1 MGFESLY
8 KLSVVLN
15 VIDNLSN
22 PMKGIGN
29 NTQGSISA
37 LDKMGASFDSAIQ
50 SGLVM
55 GGAGVQIAEGLMT
68 PVQAT
73 FDTKRAISE
82 LSSLGV
88 EKLEMMENAAK
99 DFSNTWSGTTKSD
112 FITAA
117 YDIKSG
123 IASLSDEGVAQYTNM
138 AGMTAKATKSTIGTM
153 TSLFATG
160 YGIYKD
166 FYSDLSDEQFA
177 AMFSAGISTSV
188 KDYKTSGD
196 EMAAAIER
204 LGASATNAQIPL
216 EEQLAILGM
225 LQSTMSG
232 SEAGTQYNAF
242 LRSAVKGGEKLGMSF
257 VDANNQMLSM
267 PEIMDKLHDKF
278 GETIDATEKL
288 QLQEAFGDTE
298 AVKMIDLMYNKTGA
312 LQGNILSL
320 YESMGQ
326 GEAATRKMAETINNS
341 DPSSFEIL
349 AQKAHNVAET
359 IGNIVSPKV
368 MEYGSK
374 IGETLDKVDEW
385 VVKNPELVNTIFM
398 IIAAIGGFLLAGGGL
413 KIVIGTI
420 GHNVIN
426 LIKFGKQ
433 TYAVFTSL
441 KNGATVAV
449 PVIKSLGSGILSFGR
464 TAVTSAA
471 TAMGPLISSVWSFTA
486 ALLAN
491 PITWIVIGIV
501 ALVAG
506 IILLY
511 NKCEWFRNL
520 VDSLASALKDRL
532 GSAINFIKTIFT
544 GVAGFLGSG
553 MEAAQDTVNEKLD
566 NIRQAYVSHGGGIK
580 GAAAAA
586 IEGVKGFYTAGFTF
600 IDNLTGGKLTEIKDK
615 FAETPIGEAM
625 GKVMEAAK
633 STVDEKL
640 GNMRQAYVN
649 HGGGI
654 KGVAAAA
661 VEGVKGFYT
670 AGFTFVDNLTGGK
683 LSGIQQ
689 KFSDG
694 ISNIKNTISNSIS
707 WFKNSGKKIMDTFTS
722 GIQSAINKP
731 VEAVKNGLQ
740 KVRNMLPFS
749 DAKVGPLSQL
759 TLSGTK
765 VMSTFSTG
773 ILKGGN
779 MPAQATEESFDKIDL
794 SLKKKAG
801 GITPRNSMG
810 TDGETPEGKEK
821 AARKTVIEKLMLN
834 VDLKTIKDLKQL
846 LKLVEEIEEYTNSRG
861 DDTAPQPA

>member
-8 KLSVVLN
+8 KLSVILN
-15 VIDNLSN
+15 VIDNLSG

-29 NTQGSISA
+29 NTRGSISA
-37 LDKMGASFDSAIQ
+37 LDKMSASFDSAIQ

-55 GGAGVQIAEGLMT
+55 SGAGVQIAEGIMM
-68 PVQAT
+68 PVTAT

-99 DFSNTWSGTTKSD
+99 DFSNTWSGTTKAD

-312 LQGNILSL
+312 LQSNILSL
-320 YESMGQ
+320 YDSMGQ
-326 GEAATRKMAETINNS
+326 GEAATRKMAEAINNS

-349 AQKAHNVAET
+349 SQKAHNVAET

-374 IGETLDKVDEW
+374 IGGVLDKVDEW
-385 VVKNPELVNTIFM
+385 AVKNPELVNTIFM
-398 IIAAIGGFLLAGGGL
+398 IIAAIGAFLLVGGSM
-413 KIVIGTI
+413 KVVIGTI
-420 GHNVIN
+420 GHNVIS
-426 LIKFGKQ
+426 LIKLGKQ

-441 KNGATVAV
+441 KNGATVV
-449 PVIKSLGSGILSFGR
+449 LPVIKSLGSGILSFAR

-520 VDSLASALKDRL
+520 VDSLASAIRDRL
-532 GSAINFIKTIFT
+532 GAAFDFIKSVIA

-553 MEAAQDTVNEKLD
+553 MEAAKDTVDEKLG
-566 NIRQAYVSHGGGIK
+566 NIQQAYVSHGGGIK
-580 GAAAAA
+580 GVTAATIEGVKASFTSGFTLLDKLTGGKLTEIRDKFADTPVGEAMGNVLEAAKSTANEKLNDIRQAYVNHGGGIKGVTAAA

-600 IDNLTGGKLTEIKDK
+600 IDNLTGGKL
-615 FAETPIGEAM
+615 
-625 GKVMEAAK
+625 
-633 STVDEKL
+633 
-640 GNMRQAYVN
+640 
-649 HGGGI
+649 
-654 KGVAAAA
+654 
-661 VEGVKGFYT
+661 
-670 AGFTFVDNLTGGK
+670 
-683 LSGIQQ
+683 SGIRQ

-694 ISNIKNTISNSIS
+694 ISNIKNLINNSIS

-731 VEAVKNGLQ
+731 VETVKNGLQ
-740 KVRNMLPFS
+740 KIRNMLPFS
-749 DAKVGPLSQL
+749 DAKTGPLSQL

-765 VMSTFSTG
+765 VMSTFAGG
-773 ILKGGN
+773 IQKGGN
-779 MPAQATEESFDKIDL
+779 MPAEAAENSFGKIDL
-794 SLKKKAG
+794 SLKKRAG
-801 GITPRNSMG
+801 GITPENTMKSDAG
-810 TDGETPEGKEK
+810 NPEEKEN

-846 LKLVEEIEEYTNSRG
+846 LKLIEEIEEYTNSRG